1 MRGLIAVSLLLVA
14 LIVLA
19 GFIGTTVSAGEKL
32 RSALSESL
40 QQERVFYAGSD
51 VESAFWK
58 TVTAAT
64 HESATIGED
73 SQTSRQRLLDY
84 LSVWTAWAS
93 NNYEVDAKIDVLTG
107 VLDDNDANSLELR
120 SSRKFEPKSDNEM
133 ILSTRR
139 DFEIPISTSGE
150 TIKVAVYV
158 ISVTRTLDSG
168 GIYVRVSEANHR
180 ILNSIPAGAHYACY
194 SITDGADLIGAS
206 GIGSVLD
213 EIESSSGVEI
223 SGSC

>member
-1 MRGLIAVSLLLVA
+1 MRGIIAVSLLLVA
-14 LIVLA
+14 LIVLV

-40 QQERVFYAGSD
+40 QQERAFYAASD
-51 VESAFWK
+51 VSSSFWK
-58 TVTAAT
+58 TVMAAT
-64 HESATIGED
+64 RESASLGED
-73 SQTSRQRLLDY
+73 SQKSRQRLLDY
-84 LSVWTAWAS
+84 ISAWTSWAS

-107 VLDDNDANSLELR
+107 VPDDANSLELH
-120 SSRKFEPKSDNEM
+120 SSRKFEPESDNEM

-139 DFEIPISTSGE
+139 DFEIPISASGE

-158 ISVTRTLDSG
+158 VSLTRTPDSG
-168 GIYVRVSEANHR
+168 GIYVTVSEANHR
-180 ILNSIPAGAHYACY
+180 ILNSIPAGAHYVCY

-206 GIGSVLD
+206 GIGGVLD